1 MNPNATVPPAPAHG
15 RLPVHCDCEVLPP
28 PSLVQELVAVHEVV
42 RGERT
47 GLRDGVLT
55 VAGDVDADITVPLVT
70 SAAVDVIAPGQRD
83 VRTDTVL
90 DVVPLA
96 VKVDGGV
103 GEGVTRLATGV
114 VLVVTGVDAGGTQL
128 GEAGNSAGVLS
139 ERMADAAPGTPDPGD
154 WVIRIAVTIEA
165 GRRME
170 RPGPAAAHRAADVV
184 ADRLRRAL
192 LDAPPSA
199 VTDRRTL
206 EEPSGPGP
214 RVALVKLVMGQGAMH
229 ENLLFPAEPGGV
241 RGAVSLIDLGN
252 LPQQLR
258 VNEVR
263 DGALHSLC
271 CVGPSSKETTLHYYR
286 DPLVEALAEDT
297 DLRLTG
303 VVVVGSPAQE
313 ADKRFVA
320 RRVGAMVA
328 AAGVDGVV
336 VATEGF
342 GNNHIDFAAEIEEIA
357 KYGTPTVGVC
367 WSAARGM
374 VSGNEYMY
382 ALVEVNKAA
391 DGQESDVLGENTAD
405 AMDARRGIAMLKTL
419 LFGKDTLPSP
429 RSWDAEVPR
438 ANQELVEAAAAD
450 NGGRPTLTGGMRS
463 EVPVSATAP
472 TPLAPLGRPLSGAV
486 VALVSSAG
494 AHTVGDT
501 PFRPYADYS
510 LREIP
515 ATATDDGLTFASGSY
530 DNSDVNADPN
540 CLFPLAR
547 LRELAEDGVLG
558 GVSPTHFAMQ
568 GGGTEIELVRTR
580 TGPELVRRLEETGV
594 DAVVLIGACGSCHRS
609 AVVLQRLVEQAGI
622 PTVIIASLPAVAAQ
636 LGAPRIAATDTPMG
650 AALGAPHDTAQ
661 QRRILTAAL
670 DLLVDATEAGAV
682 ARIAERYRS

>member
-1 MNPNATVPPAPAHG
+1 MTATV

-28 PSLVQELVAVHEVV
+28 PALVQEFVPVREVV
-42 RGERT
+42 LGERT
-47 GLRDGVLT
+47 ELRDGTLT
-55 VAGDVDADITVPLVT
+55 IARHTDVAVPLVT
-70 SAAVDVIAPGQRD
+70 SVVVDVIAPGERD

-96 VKVDGGV
+96 VKTKGGI

-114 VLVVTGVDAGGTQL
+114 VLVVTGVDADGTQL

-139 ERMADAAPGTPDPGD
+139 ERMADAALGTPDPGD
-154 WVIRIAVTIEA
+154 WIIRIAVTIEA

-192 LDAPPSA
+192 HDAPPSA
-199 VTDRRTL
+199 VTDRRTV

-229 ENLLFPAEPGGV
+229 ENLVFPAEPGGV

-286 DPLVEALAEDT
+286 DPLVAALADDA

-367 WSAARGM
+367 WSAARGL

-391 DGQESDVLGENTAD
+391 AGQESDVLGENTAD
-405 AMDARRGIAMLKTL
+405 ALDARRATAMLKTL
-419 LFGKDTLPSP
+419 LFGTDTLPAP
-429 RSWDAEVPR
+429 RSWD
-438 ANQELVEAAAAD
+438 QELLHGNQKLVEEAAAD
-450 NGGRPTLTGGMRS
+450 NNGRPTLTAGIRS

-472 TPLAPLGRPLSGAV
+472 TPLATLGRPLSTAV

-494 AHTVGDT
+494 AHTVGDE
-501 PFRPYADYS
+501 PFRPYADYT

-515 ATATDDGLTFASGSY
+515 ATTTDDHLTFASGSY

-568 GGGTEIELVRTR
+568 GGGTEIDLVKNR
-580 TGPELVRRLEETGV
+580 TGPELVRRLRESEV

-609 AVVLQRLVEQAGI
+609 AVVLQRLVEQAGV

-661 QRRILTAAL
+661 QRRVLTAAL
-670 DLLVDATEAGAV
+670 DLLVNATEAGAV
-682 ARIAERYRS
+682 EHVPERYRS